1 MQTSRIAAVLIGGLF
16 LAPTSFAQTAPP
28 DLAYAAPSPRSHL
41 LVVLQ
46 PGSRVP
52 DSALPALVRAAAA
65 AKAGRTVEVVGGS
78 VTANVVKR
86 ELLREGAPA
95 SSVVVSREQAAALPR
110 LDPLDDTASR
120 AVSLRF

>member
-1 MQTSRIAAVLIGGLF
+1 MQTPRIAAVLIGGLF
-16 LAPTSFAQTAPP
+16 LAPASFAQNAPP
-28 DLAYAAPSPRSHL
+28 NLAYATPSPRSDL

-46 PGSRVP
+46 PGNTVP

-65 AKAGRTVEVVGGS
+65 AKAGHTVEVVGGS
-78 VTANVVKR
+78 ATADVVKR
-86 ELLREGAPA
+86 ELVREGAPA
-95 SSVVVSREQAAALPR
+95 SSVVVSRERPAALPR